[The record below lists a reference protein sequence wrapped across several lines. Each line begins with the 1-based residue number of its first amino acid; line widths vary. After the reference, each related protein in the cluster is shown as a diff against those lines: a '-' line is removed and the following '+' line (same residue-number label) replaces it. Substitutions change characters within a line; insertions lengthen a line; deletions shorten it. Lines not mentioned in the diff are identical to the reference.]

1 MQLCGRVFGV
11 SLLHSWIRFL
21 EFVLSISY
29 RMEIQKW
36 HIKDDDKIKMSERK
50 KNTQEKM
57 GNDMGLRISM
67 PKQNGSGNS
76 NDGNTARRAF
86 AKCNQLSSI
95 TGLDET
101 LLNNLH
107 IILLAISC
115 NHYIKSKNFR
125 SFCEKTQC
133 HQQFTKY

>member
-1 MQLCGRVFGV
+1 MWSSVWGKSSTFLDQV
-11 SLLHSWIRFL
+11 SRICPEHI
-21 EFVLSISY
+21 
-29 RMEIQKW
+29 IQNGNTKW

-57 GNDMGLRISM
+57 GNDMGLRISI

-107 IILLAISC
+107 IILLAIPV
-115 NHYIKSKNFR
+115 FL
-125 SFCEKTQC
+125 
-133 HQQFTKY
+133 